1 MDAMEFQKALRRAS
15 DRLMTSRDVWHDEVA
30 ALFQRARLAAEEEPE
45 LFSAVAQAEQARL
58 QRLMNEPIKPKAE
71 R

>member
-1 MDAMEFQKALRRAS
+1 MDVMEFQKRLRRAC
-15 DRLMTSRDVWHDEVA
+15 DRLMTSRDVWHDEVTA
-30 ALFQRARLAAEEEPE
+30 IFQQASMASETEPE

>member
-1 MDAMEFQKALRRAS
+1 MEFQKRLRRAS
-15 DRLMTSRDVWHDEVA
+15 DRLMTSRDVWHDEVTA
-30 ALFQRARLAAEEEPE
+30 IFQQARLAAETEPE

-58 QRLMNEPIKPKAE
+58 ERLMNDPVKPKAE